1 MSKSLDFY
9 KENIQSLSFSGVS
22 TDEQETVIAFSRND
36 DTASVETTDSTVLT
50 KLKRYAATNPDEWV
64 LTNVTTGQNESDPMK
79 ITSICFECPK
89 KLISLRSKSTSP
101 RELTEEER
109 AEIAE
114 RMRNVRAGR
123 EDEDYPRYRAGTA
136 TIDSGIYTVSKTP

>member
-1 MSKSLDFY
+1 MGKSLDFY
-9 KENIQSLSFSGVS
+9 TKNIQSLSFSGVS
-22 TDEQETVIAFSRND
+22 TDEQETVIVFSRNS

-50 KLKRYAATNPDEWV
+50 KLKRYAAANPDEWV
-64 LTNVTTGQNESDPMK
+64 LTNVTTGQNESDPTK
-79 ITSICFECPK
+79 ITSICFKCPK
-89 KLISLRSKSTSP
+89 KLVSLRSKSTSP

-123 EDEDYPRYRAGTA
+123 EDED
-136 TIDSGIYTVSKTP
+136 

>member
-1 MSKSLDFY
+1 MGKSLDFY

-22 TDEQETVIAFSRND
+22 TDEQETVIVFSRNGD
-36 DTASVETTDSTVLT
+36 MASVETTDSTVLT
-50 KLKRYAATNPDEWV
+50 KLKRYAVANPDEWV
-64 LTNVTTGQNESDPMK
+64 LTNVTTSQNESDPMR

-89 KLISLRSKSTSP
+89 KLVSLRSKSTSP

-114 RMRNVRAGR
+114 RMRNARAGR
-123 EDEDYPRYRAGTA
+123 DNED
-136 TIDSGIYTVSKTP
+136 

>member
-1 MSKSLDFY
+1 MGKSLDFY

-22 TDEQETVIAFSRND
+22 TDEQETVIVFGRNGD
-36 DTASVETTDSTVLT
+36 VATVETTDSTVLT
-50 KLKRYAATNPDEWV
+50 KLKRYAVTNPDEWV
-64 LTNVTTGQNESDPMK
+64 LTNVTTSPNESDPTK
-79 ITSICFECPK
+79 ITSICFKCSK

-114 RMRNVRAGR
+114 RMRNIRAGR
-123 EDEDYPRYRAGTA
+123 ED
-136 TIDSGIYTVSKTP
+136 

>member
-1 MSKSLDFY
+1 MGKSLDFY

-22 TDEQETVIAFSRND
+22 TDEQETIIVFSRNN

-50 KLKRYAATNPDEWV
+50 KLKKYATTNPDEWV

-89 KLISLRSKSTSP
+89 KLISLRSKSTAP

-109 AEIAE
+109 TEIAE
-114 RMRNVRAGR
+114 RMRNARAGR
-123 EDEDYPRYRAGTA
+123 EDED
-136 TIDSGIYTVSKTP
+136 

>member
-1 MSKSLDFY
+1 MKKSLDFY
-9 KENIQSLSFSGVS
+9 KENIQSLAFSGVS
-22 TDEQETVIAFSRND
+22 IDEQETVIVFGRNN

-50 KLKRYAATNPDEWV
+50 KLKKYATTNPDEWV

-89 KLISLRSKSTSP
+89 KLISLRSKSTAP

-123 EDEDYPRYRAGTA
+123 EDED
-136 TIDSGIYTVSKTP
+136 

>member
-1 MSKSLDFY
+1 MGKSLDFY

-22 TDEQETVIAFSRND
+22 TDEQETVIVFSRNN

-50 KLKRYAATNPDEWV
+50 KLKRYATTNPDEWV
-64 LTNVTTGQNESDPMK
+64 LTNVTTGQDESDPMK
-79 ITSICFECPK
+79 ITSICFKCPK
-89 KLISLRSKSTSP
+89 KLISLRSKSTAP

-114 RMRNVRAGR
+114 RMRNVRASR
-123 EDEDYPRYRAGTA
+123 EDED
-136 TIDSGIYTVSKTP
+136 

>member
-1 MSKSLDFY
+1 MGKSLDFY

-22 TDEQETVIAFSRND
+22 VDEQETVIVFSRNSN
-36 DTASVETTDSTVLT
+36 TASVETTDSTVLT
-50 KLKRYAATNPDEWV
+50 KLKKCAVTSPDEWV
-64 LTNVTTGQNESDPMK
+64 LTNVTTSGNESDPMK

-89 KLISLRSKSTSP
+89 KLISLRSKSAAP

-114 RMRNVRAGR
+114 HMKQIWKAK
-123 EDEDYPRYRAGTA
+123 EE
-136 TIDSGIYTVSKTP
+136 

>member
-1 MSKSLDFY
+1 MGKSLDFY
-9 KENIQSLSFSGVS
+9 TKNIQSLSFSGVS
-22 TDEQETVIAFSRND
+22 IDEQETVIVFSRNN

-50 KLKRYAATNPDEWV
+50 KLKRYATTNPDEWV

-79 ITSICFECPK
+79 ITSICFKCPK
-89 KLISLRSKSTSP
+89 KLISLRSKSTAP

-114 RMRNVRAGR
+114 RMRNIRAGR
-123 EDEDYPRYRAGTA
+123 EDDDQP
-136 TIDSGIYTVSKTP
+136 

>member
-1 MSKSLDFY
+1 MKKSLDFY
-9 KENIQSLSFSGVS
+9 TKNIQSLSFSGVS
-22 TDEQETVIAFSRND
+22 TDEQETVIVFSRNN

-64 LTNVTTGQNESDPMK
+64 LTNVTTGQNESDQMK

-89 KLISLRSKSTSP
+89 KLISLRSKSASP

-114 RMRNVRAGR
+114 RMRNIRAGR
-123 EDEDYPRYRAGTA
+123 EGENQ
-136 TIDSGIYTVSKTP
+136 S

>member
-1 MSKSLDFY
+1 MGKSLDFY
-9 KENIQSLSFSGVS
+9 TKNIQSLSFSGVS
-22 TDEQETVIAFSRND
+22 TDEQETVIVFSRNS

-50 KLKRYAATNPDEWV
+50 KLKRYAAANPDEWA
-64 LTNVTTGQNESDPMK
+64 LKNVTTGQNESDPTK
-79 ITSICFECPK
+79 ITSICFKCPK
-89 KLISLRSKSTSP
+89 KLVSLRSKSTSP

-123 EDEDYPRYRAGTA
+123 EDED
-136 TIDSGIYTVSKTP
+136 

>member
-1 MSKSLDFY
+1 MGKSLDFY
-9 KENIQSLSFSGVS
+9 KENIRSLSFSGVS
-22 TDEQETVIAFSRND
+22 TDEQETVIAFDRNG

-50 KLKRYAATNPDEWV
+50 KLKRYATTNPDEWV

-114 RMRNVRAGR
+114 RMRNVRASR
-123 EDEDYPRYRAGTA
+123 EDED
-136 TIDSGIYTVSKTP
+136 

>member
-1 MSKSLDFY
+1 MKKSLDFY
-9 KENIQSLSFSGVS
+9 TKNIQSLSFSGIPG
-22 TDEQETVIAFSRND
+22 DEQETVIVFSRNN

-50 KLKRYAATNPDEWV
+50 KLKKCVAISPDKWV
-64 LTNVTTGQNESDPMK
+64 LTNVTTSSNESDPTK
-79 ITSICFECPK
+79 VTSVCFECPK
-89 KLISLRSKSTSP
+89 KLISLRSKSPSP

-123 EDEDYPRYRAGTA
+123 EDED
-136 TIDSGIYTVSKTP
+136 

>member
-1 MSKSLDFY
+1 MGKSLDFY

-22 TDEQETVIAFSRND
+22 TDEQETVIVFSRND

-50 KLKRYAATNPDEWV
+50 KLKRYATTNPDEWV
-64 LTNVTTGQNESDPMK
+64 ITNVTTGQNESDPMK

-89 KLISLRSKSTSP
+89 KLISLRSKSTAP

-114 RMRNVRAGR
+114 RMRNVRASR
-123 EDEDYPRYRAGTA
+123 EDEDQ
-136 TIDSGIYTVSKTP
+136 S

>member
-1 MSKSLDFY
+1 MGKSLDFY
-9 KENIQSLSFSGVS
+9 TKNIQSLSFSGVS
-22 TDEQETVIAFSRND
+22 TDEQETVIVFSRNN

-50 KLKRYAATNPDEWV
+50 KLKRYATTNPDEWV
-64 LTNVTTGQNESDPMK
+64 LTNVTTGQNESDQMK

-89 KLISLRSKSTSP
+89 KLISLRSKSASP

-114 RMRNVRAGR
+114 RMRNIRAGR
-123 EDEDYPRYRAGTA
+123 EGENQ
-136 TIDSGIYTVSKTP
+136 S

>member
-1 MSKSLDFY
+1 MGKSLDFY
-9 KENIQSLSFSGVS
+9 AQNIQSLSFSGIPG
-22 TDEQETVIAFSRND
+22 DEQETVIVFSRNN

-50 KLKRYAATNPDEWV
+50 KLKRYATTNPDEWV

-114 RMRNVRAGR
+114 RMRNVRASR
-123 EDEDYPRYRAGTA
+123 EDED
-136 TIDSGIYTVSKTP
+136 

>member
-1 MSKSLDFY
+1 MGKSLDFY

-50 KLKRYAATNPDEWV
+50 KLKRYATTNPDEWV
-64 LTNVTTGQNESDPMK
+64 LTNVTIGQNESDPMK

-89 KLISLRSKSTSP
+89 KLVSLRSKSTSP

-123 EDEDYPRYRAGTA
+123 DNEDRL
-136 TIDSGIYTVSKTP
+136 

>member
-1 MSKSLDFY
+1 MGKSLDFY

-50 KLKRYAATNPDEWV
+50 KLKRYAVTNPDEWV

-89 KLISLRSKSTSP
+89 KLISLRSKSPSQ

-114 RMRNVRAGR
+114 RMRNVRVGR
-123 EDEDYPRYRAGTA
+123 EDED
-136 TIDSGIYTVSKTP
+136 

>member
-1 MSKSLDFY
+1 MGKSLDFY

-22 TDEQETVIAFSRND
+22 VDEQETVIVFSRNN

-50 KLKRYAATNPDEWV
+50 KLKKYATTNPDEWV
-64 LTNVTTGQNESDPMK
+64 LTNVTTGQDESDPMK
-79 ITSICFECPK
+79 ITSICFKCPK
-89 KLISLRSKSTSP
+89 KLISLRSKSSSP

-114 RMRNVRAGR
+114 RMRNVRTSR
-123 EDEDYPRYRAGTA
+123 EGENQ
-136 TIDSGIYTVSKTP
+136 S

>member
-1 MSKSLDFY
+1 MGKSLDFY

-22 TDEQETVIAFSRND
+22 VDEQETIIVFSRNN

-50 KLKRYAATNPDEWV
+50 KLKKCAVTSPDEWV
-64 LTNVTTGQNESDPMK
+64 LTNVTTNPNESDPMK

-89 KLISLRSKSTSP
+89 KLISLRSKSPSP

-114 RMRNVRAGR
+114 RMKQVWKAK
-123 EDEDYPRYRAGTA
+123 EE
-136 TIDSGIYTVSKTP
+136 